1 MAKIR
6 VRVTDENE
14 DWLASK
20 GKKKPKD
27 KKDKPVKKS
36 AEVIALQNAILVK
49 NVVARTSSE

>member
-1 MAKIR
+1 MAKIKIHL
-6 VRVTDENE
+6 DEKNE
-14 DWLASK
+14 NWLR

-27 KKDKPVKKS
+27 KEKDKPVKKA